1 MKKIISLLFVALLVN
16 ASFAQ
21 IVSTDIPYIT
31 VEDSITLTFDSNEGN
46 AALSGTTPVYIHT
59 GLIKDNSDYGGD
71 WQRQVG
77 LWGETESY
85 QLMTNDGGGIHSK
98 GINIEDFY
106 GTGTWDGVRA
116 LVMVFRNADGSVV
129 GQNADGRSALIE

>member
-1 MKKIISLLFVALLVN
+1 MKNLISILFFSLLAS

-21 IVSTDIPYIT
+21 VVSTDIAYIT
-31 VEDSITLTFDSNEGN
+31 VEDSVTLTFNSNEGN
-46 AALSGTTPVYIHT
+46 AALSGTNPVYIHT
-59 GLIKDNSDYGGD
+59 GLIKDNSDYSGD
-71 WQRQVG
+71 WKRQVG

-85 QLMTNDGGGIHSK
+85 QLMTSQGSGIHSK

-116 LVMVFRNADGSVV
+116 LAMVFRNADGSTV
-129 GQNADGRSALIE
+129 G